1 MRALQEALRTS
12 ATSAETVASSRSS
25 ARSSRFMPPP
35 GVAAVRAARSLA
47 AGGGVQPACSTGV
60 CASSGGLGGALGGVL
75 VVSLGWHPARS
86 ASQSA
91 LCAGGASTG
100 APNSV
105 ASGVSSSRCSVS
117 HDGGVSGSMRIHG
130 MGVTA
135 VSLPAAAAPP
145 CDPAAPC
152 FARASTPA
160 AGERVPSGGGGVS
173 TSSRRVGL
181 PPPPSLAGDAAGGSP
196 GATATVSSS
205 KGCAKDLARD
215 GVEAPSLHACMPCWP
230 SASRSDRLPCMC
242 KHSHAGVYTCD
253 T

>member
-12 ATSAETVASSRSS
+12 ATSAEMVASSRSS

-86 ASQSA
+86 ASQSS
-91 LCAGGASTG
+91 LCAGASTG

-160 AGERVPSGGGGVS
+160 AGGRAPSGGGGVS